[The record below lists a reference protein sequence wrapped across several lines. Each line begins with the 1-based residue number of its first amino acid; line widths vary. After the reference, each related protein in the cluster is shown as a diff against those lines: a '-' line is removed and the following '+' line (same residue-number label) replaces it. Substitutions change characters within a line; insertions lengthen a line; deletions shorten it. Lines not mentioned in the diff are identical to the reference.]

1 MGMGRG
7 WLTAFIAFALAFL
20 SLPLG
25 AMPAAATSPDLVISQ
40 IYGGGGNSGA
50 QFKNDFV
57 ELFNRGTSAVSLNG
71 KSVQYATTTGAL
83 GANGLMTLLPN
94 VMLGVGQYFLVQEA
108 AGAGT
113 TLPPLPAPD
122 AIGAINMSAMGAK
135 VALVNSTAALGCSSS
150 ATCAAVASLIIDL
163 IGYDGATFF
172 EGTAAPTLSNTTA
185 ALRGNGGCVDTDNNA
200 ADFAASAPAPRNSA
214 SPTHF
219 CVGDVAP
226 AVASTT
232 PTNGAS
238 GVGVSSNITITFT
251 EPVDAAV
258 GWYDITCASGPRTAS
273 VTGGPTTFTLDPSTD
288 FATDESCTATIFAA
302 KLTDQDLIDP
312 PDN

>member
-1 MGMGRG
+1 MGRR

-50 QFKNDFV
+50 QFKNDFI

-94 VMLGVGQYFLVQEA
+94 VVLGVGQYFLVQEA

-135 VALVNSTAALGCSSS
+135 VGRAG
-150 ATCAAVASLIIDL
+150 AVASI
-163 IGYDGATFF
+163 
-172 EGTAAPTLSNTTA
+172 
-185 ALRGNGGCVDTDNNA
+185 
-200 ADFAASAPAPRNSA
+200 
-214 SPTHF
+214 
-219 CVGDVAP
+219 
-226 AVASTT
+226 
-232 PTNGAS
+232 
-238 GVGVSSNITITFT
+238 
-251 EPVDAAV
+251 
-258 GWYDITCASGPRTAS
+258 WPRTGRTRVRVRCA
-273 VTGGPTTFTLDPSTD
+273 V
-288 FATDESCTATIFAA
+288 
-302 KLTDQDLIDP
+302 
-312 PDN
+312 